1 MRHAV
6 EFVLFAVIV
15 GALAW
20 LGIGGLVLLNRLRPE
35 KAPLIAAH
43 GPDRVAG
50 AADNLAL
57 ADEIA
62 VKHPMRHRPPVAAPG
77 PGWREA
83 ELPELD
89 PVEANQLHTECR
101 AYLAAAP

>member
-1 MRHAV
+1 VIHVVHGLLFFA
-6 EFVLFAVIV
+6 LFAV
-15 GALAW
+15 LAW
-20 LGIGGLVLLNRLRPE
+20 VSAKALVHRNRTAPE
-35 KAPLIAAH
+35 RPLIAAH

-62 VKHPMRHRPPVAAPG
+62 VRHPMRHRPPVAAAG

-83 ELPELD
+83 ELPALD
-89 PVEANQLHTECR
+89 PVTENRLHTECR